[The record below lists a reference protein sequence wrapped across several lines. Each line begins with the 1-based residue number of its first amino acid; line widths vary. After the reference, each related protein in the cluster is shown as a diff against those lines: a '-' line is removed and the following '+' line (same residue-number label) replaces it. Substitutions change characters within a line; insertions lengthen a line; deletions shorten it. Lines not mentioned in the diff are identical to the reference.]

1 MAGNAVIGSLRASLG
16 LDSTKF
22 QKGARGVKD
31 PLRNM
36 KRQFAAVAAAAAVF
50 GGAITTAAMKGAAE
64 IDKVAK
70 SARRLDASIGG
81 FRAIMLAADE
91 AGISTSGLTND
102 VQTLNREL
110 TRAGEGGPVDDALK
124 ALGLSAKELLDLDID
139 ERLALIADRMVELGF
154 SSGKATAV
162 LQDFG
167 IRNREM
173 ALLMIQGGDS
183 IRSARADMEEYGLV
197 LEQVDSD
204 KIEQANDHIS
214 RLSLVSKYFAQQL
227 ALEVVPALG
236 QMAKGFTDSLRAGG
250 LLRKM
255 IDGFAD
261 NLKRVSTYVG
271 TFVTLLGTRLVF
283 AMGAAAIATGSFS
296 AAILTLGRSLMRL
309 GLPAIAIGIGEL
321 VYYFGLA
328 DDATDEYAAATQAAL
343 AAENNLA
350 SAMGGVSAQMP
361 GAANQ
366 AVSLAITRLNLA
378 EASNAAAKAELEHQ
392 LAMKAASEEG
402 VPLLAAIFG
411 GVRDVVIGNA
421 AGDLKKTIGQLDDAQ
436 IGFDRLLN
444 GIMNGGAGG
453 GAGAVIQ
460 ETDAALQNLL
470 RTLDPTIARSEQYTA
485 AVALL
490 NDELTSGR
498 MTLEDY
504 NANVEK
510 AKQLYGELE
519 TAGGGAAR
527 STTEL
532 SDAMK
537 PLANAVDDV
546 GMAADGL
553 AGSFASVFTDIF
565 SGTKSAGAALADFV
579 GQLGKMALMTGF
591 KALFGN
597 ILGGLSGGGAG
608 IASFF
613 GFNANGTDNWQGGLT
628 MVGERGPELANL
640 PTGTQIFNAQKSAQM
655 LSAPAAA
662 APEIKVEPKIIN
674 LFDMSV
680 IGDWLAGPDG
690 EAVILNHMTRN
701 GVAFG

>member
-1 MAGNAVIGSLRASLG
+1 MGNAVIGSLRANLG

-22 QKGARGVKD
+22 QKGARGVRD

-36 KRQFAAVAAAAAVF
+36 KRQFIAVAGAAAVF

-81 FRAIMLAADE
+81 FRAITLAADE
-91 AGISTSGLTND
+91 AGINLSSLTND

-124 ALGLSAKELLDLDID
+124 ALGLSAQELLDLDID
-139 ERLALIADRMVELGF
+139 ERLAMIADRMLELGLTA
-154 SSGKATAV
+154 GKATAI

-173 ALLMIQGGDS
+173 ALLMIQGGDK
-183 IRSARADMEEYGLV
+183 IRSARADMKEYGLV

-296 AAILTLGRSLMRL
+296 AAILTLRGSLMRL

-321 VYYFGLA
+321 IYQFGLA
-328 DDATDEYAAATQAAL
+328 DEATDEYAAATRAATEAEAQLRAAVSGTSAVMPAAAQNAVTL
-343 AAENNLA
+343 AKARVDLANASLDAAIAELEA
-350 SAMGGVSAQMP
+350 RRAMGEDTANAPDSFFRDVAMALG
-361 GAANQ
+361 GASRAGLETEVVDKITELKDAKQ
-366 AVSLAITRLNLA
+366 ALTDTASLAI
-378 EASNAAAKAELEHQ
+378 NADYGG
-392 LAMKAASEEG
+392 AASLVEE
-402 VPLLAAIFG
+402 A
-411 GVRDVVIGNA
+411 D
-421 AGDLKKTIGQLDDAQ
+421 T
-436 IGFDRLLN
+436 
-444 GIMNGGAGG
+444 
-453 GAGAVIQ
+453 
-460 ETDAALQNLL
+460 ALQNLL

-490 NDELTSGR
+490 NTELTSGR
-498 MTLEDY
+498 MTLEEY

-510 AKQLYGELE
+510 TKQLYGELE

-527 STTEL
+527 STNEVEEAL
-532 SDAMK
+532 KKAADAAEETK
-537 PLANAVDDV
+537 TAVD
-546 GMAADGL
+546 GLGSTFASTFADILTGTTSAIAGL
-553 AGSFASVFTDIF
+553 AQL
-565 SGTKSAGAALADFV
+565 AA
-579 GQLGKMALMTGF
+579 QLGKMALMKGLEG
-591 KALFGN
+591 LFGN
-597 ILGGLSGGGAG
+597 LLGGLSGGGAG
-608 IASFF
+608 LASLF

-640 PTGTQIFNAQKSAQM
+640 PSGSQIFNAQKTAQM
-655 LSAPAAA
+655 LSAPAAT

-674 LFDMSV
+674 LFDMSLV
-680 IGDWLAGPDG
+680 GDWMAGPDG
-690 EAVILNHMTRN
+690 EAIILNHMARN
-701 GVAFG
+701 GVAGA